1 MISKIKSGE
10 KLTSSASSN
19 DDSRRFRSIGIGQIT
34 KQLAQ
39 AAEPNIN
46 PSSFTTTTTTPPKS
60 LPPIQQKQKEISLDD
75 LFKKTKSLPRLY
87 YLPNTDQEAK
97 IKLDKLQQH

>member
-1 MISKIKSGE
+1 MINKIKSGE

-46 PSSFTTTTTTPPKS
+46 SSSSSITATPKS
-60 LPPIQQKQKEISLDD
+60 LPPVQHKQKEISLDD
-75 LFKKTKSLPRLY
+75 LFKKTKSLPQLY

-97 IKLDKLQQH
+97 IKLEKLQH